1 MKKLSISRRSVLRGV
16 LGGSAIAI
24 GLPMFDVFLN
34 NSGTAHADGSPLP
47 RRFGIFFWGNGV
59 LPPQWNPASTGTGDE
74 WQLSPLLLPLE
85 RHKKKLSVVSGM
97 QVKTGNTVPHK
108 SGPAGLLS
116 GTIVQQGGDESF
128 GGPTIDQTIA
138 EQLAAPTR
146 FRTVETSASRSTG
159 SLSFTGVHA
168 SNPAEFS
175 PRGLF
180 DRLFGDGFVEPGA
193 GPKVDPKIALRRSV
207 LDAVGDDVTRLSS
220 RLGKVDK
227 VRLDKHL
234 SGIRQLEQQLQKL
247 EENPPNLAACK
258 SPMVPADDYPDVEGR
273 QPLAD
278 VSRAMASVLAMSLAC
293 DQTRVFSHWFS
304 YPVNNLLYPGASA
317 GHHQLTH
324 DEPGD
329 QPQVAKI
336 LGYVMTELAA
346 FLDAFEAVQEGD
358 GTLLD
363 HSVILATS
371 DVSYGRTHSLDD
383 YPILLAGGC
392 GGKLKTGLHYRSP
405 ASENASKVI
414 VSLARAMDVS
424 LASFGDGDAKS
435 AEGLSAIEAG

>member
-1 MKKLSISRRSVLRGV
+1 MKKPTLSRRAVLRGA
-16 LGGSAIAI
+16 LGGAAVAI
-24 GLPMFDVFLN
+24 GLPMLDVFLDS
-34 NSGTAHADGSPLP
+34 SGAALADGSPLP

-59 LPPQWNPASTGTGDE
+59 LPPQWNPATTGAGDE

-85 RHKKKLSVVSGM
+85 RHKKKLTVVSGM
-97 QVKTGNTVPHK
+97 QVKTGNSVPHK

-116 GTIVQQGGDESF
+116 GTTVQQGGDESF

-138 EQLAAPTR
+138 EQLGAPTR
-146 FRTVETSASRSTG
+146 FRTLETAAWRGTG
-159 SLSFTGVHA
+159 TLSYTGVHA

-180 DRLFGDGFVEPGA
+180 DRLFGDGFVEPGSSA
-193 GPKVDPKIALRRSV
+193 KADPKIALRRSV
-207 LDAVGDDVTRLSS
+207 LDAVGDDVGRLSS
-220 RLGKVDK
+220 RLGKVDQA
-227 VRLDKHL
+227 RLDKHL

-258 SPMVPADDYPDVEGR
+258 APAQPLDDYPDTDGR
-273 QPLAD
+273 QPLAE
-278 VSRAMASVLAMSLAC
+278 VSRAMAAILAMSLAC

-304 YPVNNLLYPGASA
+304 YPVNNLLYPGVSA

-346 FLDAFEAVQEGD
+346 FLDALDGVEEGD

-363 HSVILATS
+363 HLVLLATS

-383 YPILLAGGC
+383 YPILLAGSC

-405 ASENASKVI
+405 ASENAGKVI

-424 LASFGDGDAKS
+424 LASFGSGDAKTS
-435 AEGLSAIEAG
+435 DSLSAIEAT